1 MHFNIKI
8 RHTKASKLSSDNIQF
23 MTNVTRNNEMKER
36 RINSSASRARRVL
49 MQALQG
55 QVRPLHLLLLHRFC
69 GPAVVLLSFRKF
81 TLKKEEQITSRYQ
94 KEERIAEAHGGP
106 NCRRK
111 GRIRHWEERPVYS
124 IEKKK
129 IR

>member
-8 RHTKASKLSSDNIQF
+8 HHTKASKLISDNIQF

-111 GRIRHWEERPVYS
+111 GRIRQREMSYIFCREE
-124 IEKKK
+124 EK
-129 IR
+129 R